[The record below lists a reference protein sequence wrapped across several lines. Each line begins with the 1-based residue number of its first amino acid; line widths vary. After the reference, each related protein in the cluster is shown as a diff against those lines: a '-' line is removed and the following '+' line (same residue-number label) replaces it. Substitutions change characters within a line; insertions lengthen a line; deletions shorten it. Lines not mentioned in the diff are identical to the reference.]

1 MKKITLF
8 TATSLV
14 IANMIGTGVFT
25 SLGFQLLDIHSPF
38 AILLLW
44 ITGGVIALCGALC
57 YAELGA
63 ALPRSGSEYHYL
75 SRIYHPVV
83 GFMSGFVSITV
94 GFAAPVALAAMALGG
109 YTSQVFPDA
118 NATLVAALVIIGL
131 TAVHATSVKTGSG
144 VQNIF
149 TVAKILLILFIIL
162 AGFASDARAGISIF
176 PSSDSGGEIFSL
188 GFAGAL
194 YWVSY
199 SYSGWN
205 ASAYIAGEMENPQ
218 KNLPRS
224 LLRGTLFVTVLYVL
238 LNFIFL
244 YTTPA
249 QNMAGQME
257 VGFVAAGSIFG
268 ADGARIVGMIIS
280 ILLVSSVSSMVM
292 VGPRVAMVM
301 GEDTRSLRF
310 LSTRSVS
317 GVPWLAVILQS
328 GIAMLLVF
336 TASFQSVLDYIGFT
350 LNIFTFL
357 TVLGLI
363 LLRVR
368 RPDLERPFKTW
379 GYPITPMV
387 FLALT
392 GWILYRGLEMKPVE
406 SLIGLGTVGLG
417 ALIWLFDYLST
428 HKSKS

>member
-38 AILLLW
+38 AILALW
-44 ITGGVIALCGALC
+44 LTGGVIALCGALC

-75 SRIYHPVV
+75 SRIYHPIV
-83 GFMSGFVSITV
+83 GFMSGFISITV

-109 YTSQVFPDA
+109 YTHQVFPETDP
-118 NATLVAALVIIGL
+118 TLIAALVIVAL
-131 TAVHATSVKTGSG
+131 TAVHASSVKTGSS
-144 VQNIF
+144 VQNVF
-149 TVAKILLILFIIL
+149 TVAKILLILFIII
-162 AGFASDARAGISIF
+162 AGFASDARAGVGF
-176 PSSDSGGEIFSL
+176 LPMENSGSEIFSL

-205 ASAYIAGEMENPQ
+205 ASAYIAGELENPQ

-224 LLRGTLFVTVLYVL
+224 LLRGTLFVTILYVL

-249 QNMAGQME
+249 NNMSGQME
-257 VGFVAAGSIFG
+257 VGFVAAGAIFG
-268 ADGARIVGMIIS
+268 AGGARIVGMIIS

-292 VGPRVAMVM
+292 VGPRVAAVM

-310 LSTRSVS
+310 LSTRTSS
-317 GVPWLAVILQS
+317 GVPWLAVVLQS

-363 LLRVR
+363 ILRIR

-379 GYPITPMV
+379 GYPLTPLL

-406 SLIGLGTVGLG
+406 SLIGLGTVALG
-417 ALIWLFDYLST
+417 AVIWLFDYLSRT
-428 HKSKS
+428 KSK